1 LEVLVKEAKTREERL
16 LLAIGAFIYEFS
28 LLEFNIRWVLG
39 MALKLDNARFDVVTS
54 PYDFAMLCQ
63 VAKRA
68 LALAEDEETKKEEIE
83 RTFDACLGVNTVRN
97 QIVHGA
103 WLVGEGTR
111 HVSRQTLKPKIYFR
125 EVEEIDE
132 KTGEIKKLTK
142 DVAAFGPDPA
152 DVEGW
157 FS

>member
-1 LEVLVKEAKTREERL
+1 MKEAKTREERL

-39 MALKLDNARFDVVTS
+39 MALKLDIASFDVVTS

-63 VAKRA
+63 VAKKV

-103 WLVGEGTR
+103 WLVGMGTR
-111 HVSRQTLKPKIYFR
+111 HVSRQTLKPSVYFQR
-125 EVEEIDE
+125 TEEIVEKAYEVNKLHQDIRELWPHIPLSDE
-132 KTGEIKKLTK
+132 AE
-142 DVAAFGPDPA
+142 
-152 DVEGW
+152 
-157 FS
+157 

>member
-63 VAKRA
+63 VAK
-68 LALAEDEETKKEEIE
+68 
-83 RTFDACLGVNTVRN
+83 
-97 QIVHGA
+97 
-103 WLVGEGTR
+103 
-111 HVSRQTLKPKIYFR
+111 
-125 EVEEIDE
+125 
-132 KTGEIKKLTK
+132 
-142 DVAAFGPDPA
+142 
-152 DVEGW
+152 
-157 FS
+157 

>member
-1 LEVLVKEAKTREERL
+1 MKEAKTREERL

-39 MALKLDNARFDVVTS
+39 MALKLDIASFDVVTS

-111 HVSRQTLKPKIYFR
+111 HVSRQTLEPSIYL
-125 EVEEIDE
+125 EQTDEIVE
-132 KTGEIKKLTK
+132 KTREIKKLQK
-142 DVAAFGPDPA
+142 DIAALMPQIR
-152 DVEGW
+152 
-157 FS
+157 